1 MDESLK
7 WARLCD
13 SSAIISGSIW
23 NGKPDWGNNSP
34 SSWSIIAARH
44 LRGKRAAATFQ
55 SWRFEAVCELCLRE
69 CFSFSLASSHW
80 MAQAA
85 MYLSQGVIFFFCVG
99 YIYFANA
106 SRFPGTIPLSCINLS
121 REILACHDPGIYFV
135 ERLTP
140 PQKTQSAAAIF
151 QSALYFLPL
160 LQSQEPKVLS
170 GIFLPIYR
178 SCADTLHHSPDLCL
192 FSPRTSCSTYFI
204 SSSTT
209 TFASLL
215 SPESYIMG

>member
-7 WARLCD
+7 RARLCD
-13 SSAIISGSIW
+13 SSAIISGGIW

-69 CFSFSLASSHW
+69 CFSFSLASTLW
-80 MAQAA
+80 LAQAA
-85 MYLSQGVIFFFCVG
+85 KYLSPGVIFFFCVG

-140 PQKTQSAAAIF
+140 PPKNSECSCHFPKRFIFSSIASESRAKSLKRDISANI
-151 QSALYFLPL
+151 
-160 LQSQEPKVLS
+160 
-170 GIFLPIYR
+170 
-178 SCADTLHHSPDLCL
+178 
-192 FSPRTSCSTYFI
+192 
-204 SSSTT
+204 
-209 TFASLL
+209 
-215 SPESYIMG
+215 